1 MTEYIENSEKITFSV
16 EIKDKELALLYNKS
30 LSLLDHIKKIKDIS
44 FSAMNK
50 TIEEIDDVEREYR
63 KYRKNIKK
71 KLLILFFKDKVV
83 IIIMILLFIVITGF
97 VYVRLPLR

>member
-1 MTEYIENSEKITFSV
+1 M
-16 EIKDKELALLYNKS
+16 
-30 LSLLDHIKKIKDIS
+30 LDHIKKIKDIS

-50 TIEEIDDVEREYR
+50 TIEIDDVEREYR